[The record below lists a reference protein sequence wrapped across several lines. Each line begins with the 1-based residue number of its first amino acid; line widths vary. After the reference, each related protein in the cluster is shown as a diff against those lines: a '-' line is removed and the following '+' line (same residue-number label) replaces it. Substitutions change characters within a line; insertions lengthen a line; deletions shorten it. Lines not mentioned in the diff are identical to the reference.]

1 MKSIVNFFF
10 ELGMLKKTPRSGF
23 QFLGSGRESV
33 ADHVFRVATI
43 GFTMARLTKDADVF
57 TVMRMCLFHDLPES
71 RTGDLNYVNK
81 HYVDVNETQAIKDL
95 AQTLPFGEEL
105 KELLEEFNRGESR
118 EAQLAR
124 DADQLDLIREQL
136 SLVPAAAA
144 GAFGFADVEDL
155 IHARVE
161 GIRLED
167 VTDLIDQRHYDLM
180 HVGMPG
186 TVAAAIQ
193 TVRVGPLVS
202 LRRWPEIL
210 H

>member
-1 MKSIVNFFF
+1 MKSIVHFFF

-43 GFTMARLTKDADVF
+43 GFTMARLDTEADAF

-81 HYVDVNETQAIKDL
+81 YYVDSKEDQAIKDL

-105 KELLEEFNRGESR
+105 QELIEEFKRGESR

-124 DADQLDLIREQL
+124 DADQLDLILELKENQDLGNRYAEDWIH
-136 SLVPAAAA
+136 
-144 GAFGFADVEDL
+144 FAVK
-155 IHARVE
+155 
-161 GIRLED
+161 RLK
-167 VTDLIDQRHYDLM
+167 TDLGKQL
-180 HVGMPG
+180 
-186 TVAAAIQ
+186 AA
-193 TVRVGPLVS
+193 
-202 LRRWPEIL
+202 EIL
-210 H
+210 ETDSTAWWFEGKDHWWTE